1 MHAFAV
7 TVYYEDT
14 DMGGIVYHANWLKFV
29 ERARSD
35 LVRGLG
41 IDQNAMREAG
51 RVFAVTH
58 LDATFRA
65 PARLDDRLTVTT
77 EAVEAT
83 GARLVLDQRV
93 THDDTGRLCFAA
105 RVTLACI
112 GTDGRPARLPA
123 ELRSRL
129 VPQV

>member
-1 MHAFAV
+1 MHTFPV

-14 DMGGIVYHANWLKFV
+14 DMAGIVYHANWLKYV

-35 LVRGLG
+35 LVHRLG
-41 IDQNAMREAG
+41 IDQNAMRAAG
-51 RVFAVTH
+51 RVFAVAH

-93 THDDTGRLCFAA
+93 TQDATGRVCFSA

-112 GTDGRPARLPA
+112 GTDGRAARLPA
-123 ELRSRL
+123 ELRSRI
-129 VPQV
+129 VPEG